1 MFDRFTDKAI
11 QGRREAAAPG
21 IAVPNAG
28 LTRRG
33 GGIGR
38 ASIRLAQCLSHSDRH
53 VGLPAYREPTRTH
66 RVGREGRV
74 H

>member
-1 MFDRFTDKAI
+1 MFDRFTDEAI
-11 QGRREAAAPG
+11 QGRRETAAPG
-21 IAVPNAG
+21 IAVPDAG
-28 LTRRG
+28 LTRHG

-53 VGLPAYREPTRTH
+53 VGPAYREPAKTIRA
-66 RVGREGRV
+66 GREGRV